1 MTTNRHSKNDPFA
14 PFVSPLGQKRRKAKR
29 LRATATFLAIA
40 TAIVLFFSSA
50 YAAANGSDVLIKETP
65 RELTPI
71 ETFTGIVTGYS
82 STEAQTDD
90 TPFTTA
96 SGSRVHVGTI
106 ACPARFKFG
115 TKVKIWDSIF
125 TCEDRMAPKF
135 RSGNYFDIW
144 YPSENEAIH
153 LGRVRVQMSVLQ

>member
-1 MTTNRHSKNDPFA
+1 MLKSIKNNDPFA
-14 PFVSPLGQKRRKAKR
+14 PFVSPLGERRRKAKR

-50 YAAANGSDVLIKETP
+50 YAAANGDVVLIKETP

-82 STEAQTDD
+82 STEEQTDD
-90 TPFTTA
+90 TPFVTA

-106 ACPARFKFG
+106 ACPSRLDFG
-115 TKVKIWDSIF
+115 TIIEIRGVRYV
-125 TCEDRMAPKF
+125 CEDRMASKF

-144 YPSENEAIH
+144 YPSEADAIH
-153 LGRVRVQMSVLQ
+153 LGRVRTEVKVLQ